1 MIEHCPKLKPA
12 FSIITTLFII
22 VLMSSLTVMIFDLS
36 GKVVQETTSQYR
48 KEQAIL
54 YAKSY
59 TEFAIMSLTAQ
70 NCVQTITANI
80 DGSTDEVK
88 RGQGYRVVVNIQ
100 YLGNDNG
107 CPNFDTDVP
116 LLTPSSRGTV
126 VMIDT
131 YVHYRDP
138 NHPNALN
145 AATWASDPGITY
157 HKRTLQK
164 L

>member
-1 MIEHCPKLKPA
+1 MMQHFSKSRPA

-22 VLMSSLTVMIFDLS
+22 VLMSSLTVLVLDIS

-59 TEFAIMSLTAQ
+59 TEFAIMSLTAK

-107 CPNFDTDVP
+107 CPNYVTDVP

-131 YVHYRDP
+131 YIHYRDP

-145 AATWASDPGITY
+145 AITWASDPGITY